1 MEDLGIEEMDVGAVR
16 YGRRAYMMG
25 WCVEGDRGR
34 HRYVESGVDNAER
47 GTSRLREGE
56 KRDRCTLSL
65 RS

>member
-1 MEDLGIEEMDVGAVR
+1 
-16 YGRRAYMMG
+16 MMG